1 MLRILLVDEDE
12 TVRAGLRAWLTLDPD
27 LAVVGEAADG
37 VQALVQVRV
46 HRPQVVVM
54 NVDTPL
60 LNGPAAAEVLRAT
73 WPQCAVVLFRLADRD
88 GRSADASVVDLSH
101 SPDEIFSAIRRAGGR
116 FLKPRMAS
124 PMADKLNRWSPV
136 PRSIWPAR
144 R

>member
-88 GRSADASVVDLSH
+88 GRPADASAVDLSH
-101 SPDEIFSAIRRAGGR
+101 SPDEIFSAIRRASGR
-116 FLKPRMAS
+116 LRKPRAAS
-124 PMADKLNRWSPV
+124 PVADMLNRWSPV